1 MSYIAFL
8 CVSIFREVFLEC
20 LPGVL
25 VELDTIIV
33 SERVEQSTPAHMVSS
48 DVSNTWGINTGG
60 GTSSNILFHVI
71 LSESIAQDTGSW
83 SEKGS
88 EKKHL
93 QQLVFSKFGV
103 YTSIFGVE
111 NLFTNWYPCW
121 PLWQSS
127 ANKFFLPGM
136 WAAWITIPG
145 FTPVKYLPNK
155 ATQLKG
161 LRPPP
166 FPIEKI
172 WHHCWVVSTEFMLFS
187 SVLSKWIRANW
198 TTLIS
203 NQVPEIWPWGH
214 KT

>member
-25 VELDTIIV
+25 VELGTIIV
-33 SERVEQSTPAHMVSS
+33 SESVEQSTPAHMVSS

-60 GTSSNILFHVI
+60 GTYSTFFSMSYWVNLLPKIPVADPKKTPLATACF
-71 LSESIAQDTGSW
+71 LSI
-83 SEKGS
+83 
-88 EKKHL
+88 
-93 QQLVFSKFGV
+93 FGV

-111 NLFTNWYPCW
+111 NLFTNSRFIRLHSVIWYPSW

-161 LRPPP
+161 HRPLPYWKNMTP
-166 FPIEKI
+166 
-172 WHHCWVVSTEFMLFS
+172 L
-187 SVLSKWIRANW
+187 LSCLNRIHA
-198 TTLIS
+198 LQQCAFEM
-203 NQVPEIWPWGH
+203 NQS
-214 KT
+214 

>member
-25 VELDTIIV
+25 VELGTIIV
-33 SERVEQSTPAHMVSS
+33 SESVEQSTPADMVSS

-60 GTSSNILFHVI
+60 GTYSTFFSMSYWVNLLPKIPVADPKKPPLATACF
-71 LSESIAQDTGSW
+71 LSI
-83 SEKGS
+83 
-88 EKKHL
+88 
-93 QQLVFSKFGV
+93 FGV
-103 YTSIFGVE
+103 YTS
-111 NLFTNWYPCW
+111 
-121 PLWQSS
+121 
-127 ANKFFLPGM
+127 
-136 WAAWITIPG
+136 
-145 FTPVKYLPNK
+145 TPVLLGSIRLSDIPVDLFDSRLPTNSFYLVCE
-155 ATQLKG
+155 QLESLFLDLLQWNISQTRQHSWKDIA
-161 LRPPP
+161 P

-203 NQVPEIWPWGH
+203 H
-214 KT
+214 

>member
-33 SERVEQSTPAHMVSS
+33 SESVEQSTPAHMVSS

-60 GTSSNILFHVI
+60 GTSSNILFNVI

-83 SEKGS
+83 SEKKTLATACFLS
-88 EKKHL
+88 I
-93 QQLVFSKFGV
+93 FGV

-111 NLFTNWYPCW
+111 NFKKNLFTNSCFIRLHSVIWYPCW

-161 LRPPP
+161 HRPPP
-166 FPIEKI
+166 LPYWKNM
-172 WHHCWVVSTEFMLFS
+172 TPL
-187 SVLSKWIRANW
+187 LSCLNRIQA
-198 TTLIS
+198 LQQCAFEM
-203 NQVPEIWPWGH
+203 NQS
-214 KT
+214 

>member
-25 VELDTIIV
+25 VELGTIIV
-33 SERVEQSTPAHMVSS
+33 SESVEQSTPADMVSS

-60 GTSSNILFHVI
+60 GTYSTFFSMSYWVNLLPKIPVADPKKNPTCNSLFSLYIRSLYVYSRFIRLHSVI
-71 LSESIAQDTGSW
+71 
-83 SEKGS
+83 
-88 EKKHL
+88 
-93 QQLVFSKFGV
+93 
-103 YTSIFGVE
+103 
-111 NLFTNWYPCW
+111 WYPSW

-161 LRPPP
+161 HRPLPYWKNMTP
-166 FPIEKI
+166 
-172 WHHCWVVSTEFMLFS
+172 L
-187 SVLSKWIRANW
+187 LSCLNRIHA
-198 TTLIS
+198 LQQCAFEM
-203 NQVPEIWPWGH
+203 NQS
-214 KT
+214 